1 MAGAQTLQRRE
12 AAIRR
17 WFAMWLKGQD
27 EGLEELFTE
36 DVVYTESWGPQYHG
50 RKAVGHWFAEWNTRG
65 RVLVWEIRQFFHKGE
80 QTAVEWYFK
89 NQMDSGTVEEF
100 DGISLVQWAPDGR
113 ICALKEF
120 GCNRNT
126 YDPYA
131 EGDTPRFRDEKAK
144 WF

>member
-1 MAGAQTLQRRE
+1 MAEAQTLQRRE

-17 WFAMWLKGQD
+17 WFCDVVRGQD

-36 DVVYTESWGPQYHG
+36 DVVYTESWGPQVPWPQ
-50 RKAVGHWFAEWNTRG
+50 AVGHWFAEWNTRG

-100 DGISLVQWAPDGR
+100 DGISW
-113 ICALKEF
+113 
-120 GCNRNT
+120 CNGLPT
-126 YDPYA
+126 AGSVP
-131 EGDTPRFRDEKAK
+131 
-144 WF
+144 

>member
-1 MAGAQTLQRRE
+1 MAEAQTLQRRE

-17 WFAMWLKGQD
+17 WFAIVAERAGRRPGGAVYRRC
-27 EGLEELFTE
+27 GLYRELGSA
-36 DVVYTESWGPQYHG
+36 VPC

-89 NQMDSGTVEEF
+89 NQMDYGTVEEF

-131 EGDTPRFRDEKAK
+131 EGDTPRFQDEKAK

>member
-1 MAGAQTLQRRE
+1 M
-12 AAIRR
+12 
-17 WFAMWLKGQD
+17 
-27 EGLEELFTE
+27 
-36 DVVYTESWGPQYHG
+36 VYTESWGPQYHG

-100 DGISLVQWAPDGR
+100 DGISLVQWAPDGK

-131 EGDTPRFRDEKAK
+131 EGDTPRFQDEKAK